1 VVAERGLRVVVI
13 AEEAAGVQALRGLL
27 ALPTPPQIVAVLTRS
42 AVEGAERPLVYE
54 AAQKLGLDVWPS
66 SSVRSPELATRLRD
80 AQVDLLVNIH
90 SLFLIH
96 PSVLAATAIGSFN
109 LHPGPLPEYAGLN
122 VPSWAIYEGEHSHGV
137 TLHWIDEGID
147 TGPIAWQERFAIEPT
162 DTGLAVSGKCVRHGV
177 PLLLRLA
184 TVAADDGR
192 LIPREEQDLSRRR
205 YFSAGPPSE
214 GRFDWEQP
222 ADAILRF
229 VRAADYAPFDSPW
242 GHPRAQLAGV
252 SVGIA
257 KAVAT
262 GVTAAQPPGTVV
274 ELNASGAV
282 VATGDELILIQRL
295 WLDGRYLKPKELL
308 AD

>member
-1 VVAERGLRVVVI
+1 VVAERRLRIVVI
-13 AEEAAGVQALRGLL
+13 AEEAAGVQVLRGLL
-27 ALPTPPQIVAVLTRS
+27 AVPTPPQIVAVLTRS
-42 AVEGAERPLVYE
+42 SSEGAERPIVYE
-54 AAQKLGLDVWPS
+54 SAQKLDLDVWPS

-96 PSVLAATAIGSFN
+96 PSVLAAPTIGSFN

-122 VPSWAIYEGEHSHGV
+122 VPSWAIYAGEHSHGV
-137 TLHWIDEGID
+137 TLHWLDEGID
-147 TGPIAWQERFAIEPT
+147 TGPIAWQERFAIEAT

-184 TVAADDGR
+184 TVAAENAR
-192 LIPREEQDLSRRR
+192 LIPREEQDLSLRR
-205 YFSAGPPSE
+205 YFSAGPPSG
-214 GRFDWEQP
+214 GRVDWAQP

-252 SVGIA
+252 SIGIA

-262 GVTAAQPPGTVV
+262 GMTAAQPPGTVV
-274 ELNASGAV
+274 ELDTSGAV

>member
-1 VVAERGLRVVVI
+1 VVAERRLRIVVV
-13 AEEAAGVQALRGLL
+13 AEEAAGVQVLRGLL
-27 ALPTPPQIVAVLTRS
+27 ALPAPPQIVAVLTRS
-42 AVEGAERPLVYE
+42 SSEGAGRPIVSE
-54 AAQKLGLDVWPS
+54 SAQKLDLDVWPS

-96 PSVLAATAIGSFN
+96 PSVLAAPTIGSFN

-122 VPSWAIYEGEHSHGV
+122 VPSWAIYAGEHSHGV
-137 TLHWIDEGID
+137 TLHWLDEGID
-147 TGPIAWQERFAIEPT
+147 TGPIAWQERFAIEAT

-184 TVAADDGR
+184 MVAAENAR
-192 LIPREEQDLSRRR
+192 LIPREEQDLSLRR
-205 YFSAGPPSE
+205 YFSAGPPSG
-214 GRFDWEQP
+214 GRVDWAQP

-229 VRAADYAPFDSPW
+229 VRAADYAPFNSPW
-242 GHPRAQLAGV
+242 GHPRGQLAGV
-252 SVGIA
+252 SIGIA

-262 GVTAAQPPGTVV
+262 GMTAAQPPGTVV
-274 ELNASGAV
+274 ELDTSGAV

>member
-1 VVAERGLRVVVI
+1 VVAERRLRVAVI
-13 AEEAAGVQALRGLL
+13 AEEAAGVQVIRGLL

-42 AVEGAERPLVYE
+42 AAEGAERPVVYE
-54 AAQKLGLDVWPS
+54 SAQELGLDVWPS
-66 SSVRSPELATRLRD
+66 SSVRSPELAARLRD
-80 AQVDLLVNIH
+80 ARVDLLMNIH

-96 PSVLAATAIGSFN
+96 PSVLAAPTIGSFN

-137 TLHWIDEGID
+137 TLHWLDEGID
-147 TGPIAWQERFAIEPT
+147 TGPIAWHERFAIEAT
-162 DTGLAVSGKCVRHGV
+162 DTGLAVSGKCVRRGV

-184 TVAADDGR
+184 TVAAEDGR
-192 LIPREEQDLSRRR
+192 LIPREEQELSRRR
-205 YFSAGPPSE
+205 YFSAGPPAE

-262 GVTAAQPPGTVV
+262 GVTATQLPGTVV
-274 ELNASGAV
+274 ELNPSGAV

>member
-1 VVAERGLRVVVI
+1 VVAARRLRVVVI
-13 AEEAAGVQALRGLL
+13 AEEAAGVQVLRGLM
-27 ALPTPPQIVAVLTRS
+27 ALLTPPEIVAVLTRS
-42 AVEGAERPLVYE
+42 SADGAGRPVVYE
-54 AAQKLGLDVWPS
+54 SAQELGLDVWPS
-66 SSVRSPELATRLRD
+66 SSVRSPELATHLRD
-80 AQVDLLVNIH
+80 AQVDLLLNIH

-96 PSVLAATAIGSFN
+96 PSVLAAPTIGSFN

-205 YFSAGPPSE
+205 YFSAGPPSD
-214 GRFDWEQP
+214 GRVDWAQP
-222 ADAILRF
+222 AAAILSF

-242 GHPRAQLAGV
+242 GHPRGQLAGV

-257 KAVAT
+257 KAIAT
-262 GVTAAQPPGTVV
+262 GVATAQPPGTVV
-274 ELNASGAV
+274 ELNTSGAV

-295 WLDGRYLKPKELL
+295 WLDGRYLKPKDLL
-308 AD
+308 GD

>member
-1 VVAERGLRVVVI
+1 VVAERRLRVAVI
-13 AEEAAGVQALRGLL
+13 AEEAAGVQVIRGLL
-27 ALPTPPQIVAVLTRS
+27 ALSTPPQIVAVLTRS
-42 AVEGAERPLVYE
+42 ATEGAERPVVYE
-54 AAQKLGLDVWPS
+54 SAQEVGLDVWPS

-96 PSVLAATAIGSFN
+96 PSVLAAPAIGSFN

-137 TLHWIDEGID
+137 TLHWLDEGID
-147 TGPIAWQERFAIEPT
+147 TGPIAWQERFAIEAT
-162 DTGLAVSGKCVRHGV
+162 DTGLAVSGKCVRRGV

-184 TVAADDGR
+184 SVAAEDGR

-205 YFSAGPPSE
+205 YFSAGPPYE

-262 GVTAAQPPGTVV
+262 GVTATQLPGTVV
-274 ELNASGAV
+274 ELNPSGAV
-282 VATGDELILIQRL
+282 VATGDELILIRRL